1 MMDASR
7 FAVASAAAISICL
20 HLLWISTSL
29 RSYKAPAV
37 LKVAILLFA
46 LSIYAAFLGGSA
58 HYFSHAAG
66 SKIDL
71 GENTNVS
78 GF

>member
-1 MMDASR
+1 MMDASC

-20 HLLWISTSL
+20 HLLWLATNL
-29 RSYKAPAV
+29 RSYKAP
-37 LKVAILLFA
+37 KVIKFAILLLAF
-46 LSIYAAFLGGSA
+46 SIYAVFLGGSA
-58 HYFSHAAG
+58 RYFRHAAD